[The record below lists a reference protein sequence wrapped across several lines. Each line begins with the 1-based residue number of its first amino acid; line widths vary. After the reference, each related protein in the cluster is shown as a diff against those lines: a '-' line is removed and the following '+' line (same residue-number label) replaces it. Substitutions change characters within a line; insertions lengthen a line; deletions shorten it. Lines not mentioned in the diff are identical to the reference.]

1 MKCKIALPLLLISM
15 FTAVPIVNGQ
25 KLTAEEIISKHLD
38 SIASAEVR
46 STIKTF
52 IAAGEVRVEFITQKN
67 QPASGRIV
75 LASEGNKLYVGM
87 KFNAGDYP
95 HEQFIF
101 NGDKSSVA
109 LVRAGTR
116 SALGNFIQSNGV
128 LLSHGIFSGTLGS
141 SWALLNAGEKKAKI
155 STSGTKKINGREAYG
170 LSYSPKGG
178 SDLNI
183 TMYVDKETF
192 QHVRTEYGRTS
203 SASMGRTIDES
214 ARQHETR
221 YKVIEDF
228 SDFKSFKEVTLPTKY
243 KITYSVTGQN
253 STEIEWTSTI
263 TEFSFNDNLDADT
276 FSLGN

>member
-1 MKCKIALPLLLISM
+1 M